1 MKPSTSRTWSPR
13 AARAGVYQLLGRH
26 REAIAD
32 WDYITDFRRREH
44 EARGDFESQDQY
56 GLSLNNGAYARALG
70 NLEIEKGLKD
80 IQHALNLRGRE
91 DDHTLLDTLGYL
103 YYLDGQLEPALET
116 METAVQSA
124 SRWNA
129 QFAQSIAA
137 EIRKLEERRPLQAP
151 RYVRLYEANLQ
162 AKLQEMAVLLHHRG
176 LAYQALGQAA
186 KAANDL
192 RRAKKLGYNPAE
204 GIW

>member
-1 MKPSTSRTWSPR
+1 M
-13 AARAGVYQLLGRH
+13 
-26 REAIAD
+26 
-32 WDYITDFRRREH
+32 
-44 EARGDFESQDQY
+44 
-56 GLSLNNGAYARALG
+56 
-70 NLEIEKGLKD
+70 
-80 IQHALNLRGRE
+80 RGRE

-129 QFAQSIAA
+129 QLRRVLG
-137 EIRKLEERRPLQAP
+137 RKSESSKSGDPCNAP

-176 LAYQALGQAA
+176 LAYRALGQAA

-192 RRAKKLGYNPAE
+192 RRAKKLGYNPEE